1 MFRFGEENMLVLIQ
15 IDYTLC
21 LGKHGFA
28 GKPLFFTVTD

>member
-1 MFRFGEENMLVLIQ
+1 MFRFGEGNMLVLIQ

-28 GKPLFFTVTD
+28 GKPLFFIVTD